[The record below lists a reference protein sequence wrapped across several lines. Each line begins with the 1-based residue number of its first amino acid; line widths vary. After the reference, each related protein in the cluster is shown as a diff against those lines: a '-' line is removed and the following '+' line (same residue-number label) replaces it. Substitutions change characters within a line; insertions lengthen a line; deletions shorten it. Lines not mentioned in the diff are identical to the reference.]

1 MNHPSYDS
9 WFWSYRWYLKV
20 HDFGPVGDEDNWST
34 LDNPMLE
41 LESLYSLLATVLP
54 ASKLNA
60 SKSSLFPILE
70 NSPDENPMNL
80 IFIILTG
87 PNAEETATSLYIS
100 LFYKTNKG
108 KFITWIRGSNE
119 FLSRCR
125 GNRPWESFR
134 IIQFVFSN
142 FGSILRWKIFWNFN
156 PSSCP

>member
-1 MNHPSYDS
+1 MKIRD
-9 WFWSYRWYLKV
+9 FEATVDFLKV

-41 LESLYSLLATVLP
+41 LESLYSLIATVLP
-54 ASKLNA
+54 TSKLNA

-70 NSPDENPMNL
+70 KSPDETPMNL

-108 KFITWIRGSNE
+108 KFIIFQLVLKHTWVK
-119 FLSRCR
+119 F
-125 GNRPWESFR
+125 
-134 IIQFVFSN
+134 
-142 FGSILRWKIFWNFN
+142 
-156 PSSCP
+156 

>member
-1 MNHPSYDS
+1 MIRVVYDLKLKDPVNQPSYDS
-9 WFWSYRWYLKV
+9 WFWSYRWYFKV

-41 LESLYSLLATVLP
+41 LDSLYSLLATVLP
-54 ASKLNA
+54 TSKLNA

-70 NSPDENPMNL
+70 KSPDENPMNL

-108 KFITWIRGSNE
+108 KFITWSLRLLKHTWVQFWKPQMSSSLAVGEIVR
-119 FLSRCR
+119 
-125 GNRPWESFR
+125 ES
-134 IIQFVFSN
+134 
-142 FGSILRWKIFWNFN
+142 LLE
-156 PSSCP
+156 